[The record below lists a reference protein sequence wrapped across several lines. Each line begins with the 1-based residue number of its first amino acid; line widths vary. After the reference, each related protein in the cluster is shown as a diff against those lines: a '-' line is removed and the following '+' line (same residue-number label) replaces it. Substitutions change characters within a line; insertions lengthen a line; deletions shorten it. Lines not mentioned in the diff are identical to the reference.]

1 MKVNIKKS
9 VTTTV
14 SVAGITMMSLFSNA
28 AMAGNAGAFVG
39 GMVTSR
45 VLQNMHQRTEAEE
58 YAAYSRPQATTV
70 YQAAPAAQSST
81 ESRLKELDN
90 LADKGY
96 ITPAEY
102 KSRRKAII
110 DGS

>member
-1 MKVNIKKS
+1 MKVNIRKR
-9 VTTTV
+9 VIGMV
-14 SVAGITMMSLFSNA
+14 SVIGASMMLMFSA
-28 AMAGNAGAFVG
+28 ATMAGNAGAFVG

-58 YAAYSRPQATTV
+58 YAAYSRPQTTTV
-70 YQAAPAAQSST
+70 VQSAPAQSSSET
-81 ESRLKELDN
+81 QLNNLDG
-90 LADKGY
+90 LANKGY

-102 KSRRKAII
+102 KSRRQAII

>member
-1 MKVNIKKS
+1 MKLNIKKS
-9 VTTTV
+9 VIAIA
-14 SVAGITMMSLFSNA
+14 SMAGITMMSLFSHA
-28 AMAGNAGAFVG
+28 AMAGNAGAFIG

-58 YAAYSRPQATTV
+58 YAAYSRPQATTI
-70 YQAAPAAQSST
+70 YQAAPAQSST

-110 DGS
+110 GGS

>member
-9 VTTTV
+9 VIATT
-14 SVAGITMMSLFSNA
+14 SVVGITMMSLFSHA

-45 VLQNMHQRTEAEE
+45 VLQNMHERTEAEE
-58 YAAYSRPQATTV
+58 YAAYSRPQATTA
-70 YQAAPAAQSST
+70 YQSAPAQTST
-81 ESRLKELDN
+81 ESQLKELDN

>member
-9 VTTTV
+9 VIAIV
-14 SVAGITMMSLFSNA
+14 SVLGITMMSLFSNA

-45 VLQNMHQRTEAEE
+45 VMQNMHERTEAEE

-70 YQAAPAAQSST
+70 VQSAPAQPST
-81 ESRLKELDN
+81 ESQLKELDN

-110 DGS
+110 GGI